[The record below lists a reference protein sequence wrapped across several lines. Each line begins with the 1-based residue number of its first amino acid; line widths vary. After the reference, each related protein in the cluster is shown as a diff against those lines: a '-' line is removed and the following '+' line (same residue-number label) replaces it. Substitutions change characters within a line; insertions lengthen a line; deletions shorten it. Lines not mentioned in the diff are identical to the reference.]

1 VTKQHIIDEIR
12 RTAKDNAGVPLGVG
26 RFLKETGIRESDWRG
41 RFWVRWSDAVR
52 EAGLEPNQ
60 KQGAIDDNVLLDKLI
75 ALIRELGHFPV
86 AAEIRLKDTQ
96 DPTFPNLKTF
106 ARFGLKHELVGRVR
120 AYCESRAGY
129 DDVVVMCT
137 AVTPADH
144 GRSVNEVKV
153 AEPAFGFVYLMK
165 AGKNYK
171 IGRSN
176 SVGRREYELGILLP
190 DPPSTVHKIK
200 TDDPAGIESYWHG
213 RFSAKRKGGEWFE
226 LEAADVKAFKR
237 RRFM

>member
-1 VTKQHIIDEIR
+1 MTKQHIIDEIR
-12 RTAKDNAGVPLGVG
+12 RTAKDNGGVPLGVG

-86 AAEIRLKDTQ
+86 AAEIRLKDAQ

-106 ARFGLKHELVGRVR
+106 ARFGLKHELVARVR
-120 AYCESRAGY
+120 AYSESKAGY
-129 DDVVVMCT
+129 DDVVAMCT
-137 AVTPADH
+137 AITVQGNGRPA
-144 GRSVNEVKV
+144 NEVKG

-165 AGKNYK
+165 SGKHYK

-176 SVGRREYELGILLP
+176 AVGRREYELGILLP

-200 TDDPAGIESYWHG
+200 TDDPVGIEAYWHG
-213 RFSAKRKGGEWFE
+213 RFAAKRKGGE
-226 LEAADVKAFKR
+226 
-237 RRFM
+237 